1 MACEYFV
8 NGEWISENQFKEIL
22 IGDESGGLLDALIN
36 SGKVEM
42 KGFPA
47 VDAPV
52 RETLRNNTIPVKKLQ
67 AMLIKEVKSRK
78 GYPINILSALELNK
92 EGTDFKIP
100 LWSSNYADKFES
112 LLTSIVNNNVIKQKF
127 NGHSYILGSEEG
139 FTLKEGEDAENELSR
154 SGIVYTDSFDPK
166 IGLQPMRIGENGEV
180 LPAQIM
186 IPFNFKNK
194 DQYGNKLKLKDFM
207 IPGTNKVDLS
217 KLDPKMLKLF
227 GFRIPTQGHN
237 SMSTVEIVGFLPEA
251 SGDLVLAPKD
261 FTVQMGSDFDV
272 DKLYTY
278 MYNVQLK
285 EGKLT
290 TEFSEDNVIE
300 NAQNAILDI
309 HHSVLTNP
317 DSNIVSA
324 ILKPDGFGDFK
335 DLSNDVVKARTNA
348 GTLKQTLTILSDSY
362 QKKKFISGTA
372 GKDGVGSFSLDATF
386 NAIIQGKELFFFK
399 PETVGLDKFGKYSRD
414 EQIAMT
420 KDTFTLGNLSSDGD
434 LSNPYTLKSQKILNS
449 VNGDVNK
456 LSKEERAKLK
466 FKSDVIQGLQSSAV
480 DNANEEILDKI
491 NIASQTFDAIRGM
504 AQLGFEESEIVGL
517 LTQDIMWEYVD
528 FIKSR
533 RSSLKEEFAS
543 GDSYQDFL
551 AVKKKQYDP
560 NGDFDKLTQEQINT
574 LSSKSST
581 QLIESL
587 NSKQL
592 VDVVEGNSTPL
603 SNLEQFAILDKFIKF
618 SEVGKAIKTVQSTIN
633 TESSG
638 LPKNLLET
646 NAKIEQIKRLPLSP
660 IIGATKLLGE
670 FDNNNNLV
678 NPTTIN
684 GFAAYH
690 GAILADKMYA
700 KYFPYT
706 TNGFT
711 TQYNELLEHIAGD
724 EISDSKRV
732 DVKINAFKEMRS
744 YLFTS
749 GALNIYDGNAEG
761 VQRRLF
767 IDIPGKHQSLASIL
781 KTLRDQNEKSKR
793 WFNNNQFLN
802 KLLFEPRVDGKVS
815 RIDFQAATGENY
827 DEQAIYLG
835 FMQLFQIDNQPFATK
850 FNGEDYTPARLA
862 HELVMYAYLEG
873 GSQGA
878 KSFLKYIPVEYLK
891 SQRFG
896 EGLQSLSSFDYNSI
910 FGGSGTTFNYG
921 NPSRFTVQY
930 FQNNPNNAKKL
941 TLEDID
947 TNHKSITAVD
957 NFKLKPDA
965 VAGNMASYTN
975 ELGEKTNTQTA
986 FVAIYDSKLKSK
998 YALYQYDNVE
1008 HVYKRI
1014 PVVSGS
1020 HGFKQYNING
1030 NITKPVQTAN
1040 EIVAPNTINVKQP
1053 STPTM
1058 NPVPVQPVQG
1068 YNPNVMNNPNP
1079 IEKVGGLEINRKLG
1093 SDAEIIT
1100 DFFLQIAN
1108 NPAVPKYYQELAKE
1122 YHKLKLPHGIKLQGT
1137 NKGKGSYDADS
1148 NVLKLN
1154 KEELNAEGA
1163 LETAITIL
1171 HESTHIFTSAV
1182 IKKYPNLK
1190 GEQKEAVTR
1199 LNGLMNKYIAFLIK
1213 SGKGPQ
1219 REAFRQAYNE
1229 WKAAKESG
1237 DNTMIPSPEFTK
1249 DNINEFY
1256 GSIKLE
1262 EFVAMA
1268 QTSKEFQQI
1277 LNNVIDSDGKSFLS
1291 KMMEQI
1297 GKILKSIGINLNK
1310 NSLLYS
1316 TLESVQTLIDVN
1328 QKNVESANQ
1337 VKSSYEL
1344 FPGVFANEGQT
1355 KALDLLNDF
1364 IKSDEKVFLLQGKG
1378 GTGKTTIIKK
1388 LLQQLPS
1395 SDVLGIAPSHKA
1407 VKVLKKS
1414 INNNDIKTRTL
1425 ASALAIKLDENTG
1438 NFEKDLWARK
1448 QNDIPINK
1456 ANYIIIDEASMISD
1470 DLLNEIL
1477 EWVKPNAKI
1486 ILMGDKAQLPP
1497 VGQSTDSKVFDFDN
1511 GYELTEKMRQAA
1523 TSPIIGIGTIIANNV
1538 ETKNERLSNPI
1549 KQTDRVNKHDDV
1561 SGSYL
1566 LWESNEDRALDSFV
1580 LDFKSDSTNT
1590 DNVKVIT
1597 FNNQNHNNPQSVKN
1611 INEKIRSKLYG
1622 DKANQQFVIGE
1633 LVTSYDSFS
1642 KEVDDNDV
1650 TILNNSDD
1658 FIVNSVEK
1666 NKITQTIY
1674 VQSKAKGMRNFTYS
1688 YDVLYLGLT
1697 NDEGESILGDIVPVI
1712 AESSKQQYAQDLAKL
1727 WKTDKQMGFKL
1738 KSQFANIE
1746 YGYAI
1751 TSHKAQGSTYN
1762 NVYVMEDNIMGSSNA
1777 GNIKAKNQ
1785 SLYVAVSRPTTKLVM
1800 VTNLATD
1807 SSKIET
1813 AEPAQQ
1819 LTDLVKP
1826 KFNPFDGRNL
1836 NPNDL
1841 IDEQLLPLQEDLEE
1855 FKRMCK

>member
-42 KGFPA
+42 KGFPT

-52 RETLRNNTIPVKKLQ
+52 RETLRNNTIPVQKLQ

-139 FTLKEGEDAENELSR
+139 FTLKEGDDAENELSR

-166 IGLQPMRIGENGEV
+166 IGLQPMRIGENGEI

-207 IPGTNKVDLS
+207 IPGTNKIDLS

-290 TEFSEDNVIE
+290 TEFSEDNIIE

-335 DLSNDVVKARTNA
+335 DLSSDVVDNRTTA

-372 GKDGVGSFSLDATF
+372 GKDGCLGYGTKVLMYDGRFKEVQDVIVGDQLMGIDSTPRNVTSLKRGVEQMYIVQQKRGINYRVNESHILSLKEHIPALYSKPVINNVRVIDKSKLLREKQIITNNIKVSDYLLANNDFKRRTKGYKNTSIEFPDTDTPISPYYLGLWLGDGVTKDIKEIATIDELIENYLALTFGISSVYGPNNISKRVFDNGLNDNFKKIFNVSKCGLLPGCKHIPDSYLYTSKENRLSLLAGLIDSDGHYCKINKQYTFSNINEKLINQVAFLTRSLGFYTAIYRKEAQISKRGLNEQVSFKVNFVATYDIPVLLERKKQLSNSVFKNRLYTGITLKKDVVDNYYGFTLDGDHLFMLEDFTVTHNTGSFSLDATF
-386 NAIIQGKELFFFK
+386 NAIIQGKDLFFFK

-420 KDTFTLGNLSSDGD
+420 RDTFTLGNLSSDGD
-434 LSNPYTLKSQKILNS
+434 LSNPYNLKSQKILNS
-449 VNGDVNK
+449 VNGDINK
-456 LSKEERAKLK
+456 LSKEQRAKLK

-491 NIASQTFDAIRGM
+491 NITSQTFDAIRGM

-517 LTQDIMWEYVD
+517 MTQDIMWEYVD
-528 FIKSR
+528 FVKSR
-533 RSSLKEEFAS
+533 KSSLKEEFAS
-543 GDSYQDFL
+543 GDSYEDFL
-551 AVKKKQYDP
+551 SIKKKQYDP

-574 LSSKSST
+574 LSSKSGT
-581 QLIESL
+581 QLIDVL
-587 NSKQL
+587 ISKQL
-592 VDVVEGNSTPL
+592 VDVKEGSSTPL

-660 IIGATKLLGE
+660 IVGATKLLGE

-711 TQYNELLEHIAGD
+711 TQYNELLEHIAG
-724 EISDSKRV
+724 EEVSDSKRV
-732 DVKINAFKEMRS
+732 DIKINAFKEMRS

-767 IDIPGKHQSLASIL
+767 IDIPGEHQSLSSIL
-781 KTLRDQNEKSKR
+781 KTIKGQNKQ

-815 RIDFQAATGENY
+815 RVDFQAATGENY

-835 FMQLFQIDNQPFATK
+835 FMQLFQLDTQVLDTK

-873 GSQGA
+873 GSQGS
-878 KSFLKYIPVEYLK
+878 KSFMKYIPIEYLK

-910 FGGSGTTFNYG
+910 FGGSGVVAKYV

-965 VAGNMASYTN
+965 IAGNMVSYTN
-975 ELGEKTNTQTA
+975 ELGEKTNTQTG

-1014 PVVSGS
+1014 PVVSGAY
-1020 HGFKQYNING
+1020 GFKQYNING
-1030 NITKPVQTAN
+1030 DITKPVQTAN

-1053 STPTM
+1053 STPSM

-1068 YNPNVMNNPNP
+1068 YNPNIVNNNNP

-1122 YHKLKLPHGIKLQGT
+1122 YYKLKLPHGIKLQGT
-1137 NKGKGSYDADS
+1137 DKGKGSYNAGT

-1154 KEELNAEGA
+1154 KEELNVEGA

-1182 IKKYPNLK
+1182 IKNYGNLK

-1199 LNGLMNKYIAFLIK
+1199 LNGLMNKYIAFLNK

-1219 REAFRQAYNE
+1219 REAFRQAYND
-1229 WKAAKESG
+1229 WKNAKESG

-1249 DNINEFY
+1249 DNLNEFY

-1316 TLESVQTLIDVN
+1316 TLEGVQNLIDVN
-1328 QKNVESANQ
+1328 QKNVES
-1337 VKSSYEL
+1337 
-1344 FPGVFANEGQT
+1344 
-1355 KALDLLNDF
+1355 
-1364 IKSDEKVFLLQGKG
+1364 
-1378 GTGKTTIIKK
+1378 
-1388 LLQQLPS
+1388 
-1395 SDVLGIAPSHKA
+1395 
-1407 VKVLKKS
+1407 
-1414 INNNDIKTRTL
+1414 
-1425 ASALAIKLDENTG
+1425 
-1438 NFEKDLWARK
+1438 
-1448 QNDIPINK
+1448 
-1456 ANYIIIDEASMISD
+1456 
-1470 DLLNEIL
+1470 
-1477 EWVKPNAKI
+1477 
-1486 ILMGDKAQLPP
+1486 
-1497 VGQSTDSKVFDFDN
+1497 ST
-1511 GYELTEKMRQAA
+1511 
-1523 TSPIIGIGTIIANNV
+1523 
-1538 ETKNERLSNPI
+1538 ET
-1549 KQTDRVNKHDDV
+1549 
-1561 SGSYL
+1561 
-1566 LWESNEDRALDSFV
+1566 
-1580 LDFKSDSTNT
+1580 
-1590 DNVKVIT
+1590 
-1597 FNNQNHNNPQSVKN
+1597 
-1611 INEKIRSKLYG
+1611 
-1622 DKANQQFVIGE
+1622 
-1633 LVTSYDSFS
+1633 
-1642 KEVDDNDV
+1642 
-1650 TILNNSDD
+1650 
-1658 FIVNSVEK
+1658 
-1666 NKITQTIY
+1666 
-1674 VQSKAKGMRNFTYS
+1674 
-1688 YDVLYLGLT
+1688 
-1697 NDEGESILGDIVPVI
+1697 
-1712 AESSKQQYAQDLAKL
+1712 
-1727 WKTDKQMGFKL
+1727 
-1738 KSQFANIE
+1738 
-1746 YGYAI
+1746 
-1751 TSHKAQGSTYN
+1751 
-1762 NVYVMEDNIMGSSNA
+1762 
-1777 GNIKAKNQ
+1777 
-1785 SLYVAVSRPTTKLVM
+1785 
-1800 VTNLATD
+1800 
-1807 SSKIET
+1807 
-1813 AEPAQQ
+1813 EPAQQ